1 MPSTVS
7 ENRNHLLFFYGS
19 DCSHCDEMEPVC
31 EKLKTETGIE
41 LEKIEVD
48 HSDEN
53 AKMMESLDKEPCGGV
68 PFFVNTISGKTLCGE
83 VPYEDLKNWAE
94 GK

>member
-1 MPSTVS
+1 MK
-7 ENRNHLLFFYGS
+7 NHLLFFYGS
-19 DCSHCDEMEPVC
+19 DCEHCELMEPVC
-31 EKLKTETGIE
+31 EKLKKETGIE

-48 HSDEN
+48 HNDEN

-68 PFFVNTISGKTLCGE
+68 PFFVNTQTGQTLCGE
-83 VPYEDLKNWAE
+83 VSYEELKSWAE